1 MDVGNRPGAD
11 RRRAGA
17 ADRFRLICVTQSGS
31 SERTETRIVRAPWL
45 KLGYEAFDGVVGA
58 LETVPFN
65 QVLVDGGVFDR
76 QGVYKVFGSTPAS
89 VGKTVFDIPGLDG
102 RHVIAEGFAAAQ
114 AGGGWI
120 DYEVLNPT
128 NGVVD
133 AKTSF
138 ILPLG
143 ADILIGCGVFQPK
156 GGFKL
161 ARG

>member
-1 MDVGNRPGAD
+1 M
-11 RRRAGA
+11 
-17 ADRFRLICVTQSGS
+17 
-31 SERTETRIVRAPWL
+31 
-45 KLGYEAFDGVVGA
+45 AF
-58 LETVPFN
+58 
-65 QVLVDGGVFDR
+65 
-76 QGVYKVFGSTPAS
+76 
-89 VGKTVFDIPGLDG
+89 DG

-143 ADILIGCGVFQPK
+143 ADILIGCDAPNLCRWRRARRQRHPAPK
-156 GGFKL
+156 CYIPN
-161 ARG
+161 

>member
-1 MDVGNRPGAD
+1 M
-11 RRRAGA
+11 
-17 ADRFRLICVTQSGS
+17 
-31 SERTETRIVRAPWL
+31 
-45 KLGYEAFDGVVGA
+45 AF
-58 LETVPFN
+58 
-65 QVLVDGGVFDR
+65 
-76 QGVYKVFGSTPAS
+76 
-89 VGKTVFDIPGLDG
+89 DG

-143 ADILIGCGVFQPK
+143 ADILIGCDLSGRGDKDADYVAE
-156 GGFKL
+156 KL
-161 ARG
+161 GL